1 MQTKAITKKN
11 LKKCELYFPDAE
23 EMAQF
28 WGNLSLENAERN
40 V

>member
-1 MQTKAITKKN
+1 MKN
-11 LKKCELYFPDAE
+11 CELYFPDAE
-23 EMAQF
+23 EMAHF